1 MRFNTHIHSIALA
14 ALLLSPARLLYAQ
27 TVEAAGHYEGTVSSP
42 AGEMTL
48 EIDLSRTANGQL
60 AGTLTVPAQKLRGFP
75 LTNVIV
81 NGKDVSFDIAT
92 SGGGSF
98 RGELDEKGI
107 SGEFSTQMGAVLLD
121 FERGG
126 AAHLYALPASKAIG
140 KELEGEWKGTLD
152 VDGGRRVIVNLTNQ
166 ADGTSSGKFVSVD
179 ENNLSIP
186 VVVAQ
191 DGTAVTLTL
200 PMIGGSYVGTV
211 NAAGTE
217 VRGTYTTS
225 RGLALPLALKRSATN

>member
-1 MRFNTHIHSIALA
+1 MRLNTHIQSIALA

-27 TVEAAGHYEGTVSSP
+27 TVDPAGHYEGTVSSP

-60 AGTLTVPAQKLRGFP
+60 AGTLTIPTQKLRGFP
-75 LTNVIV
+75 LTNVAV
-81 NGKDVSFDIAT
+81 KGKDVSFDIAT
-92 SGGGSF
+92 SGGGYF

-107 SGEFSTQMGAVLLD
+107 SGEFSTPMGAVLLD

-126 AAHLYALPASKAIG
+126 AAHLYALPPSRAIG

-152 VDGGRRVIVNLTNQ
+152 VDGGMRVIVNLANQ

-179 ENNLSIP
+179 ENNLSVP
-186 VVVAQ
+186 VVIEQ
-191 DGTAVTLTL
+191 DGTKVTLSL
-200 PMIGGSYVGTV
+200 PMIGGSYVGMV

-217 VRGTYTTS
+217 VSGTYTTS

>member
-1 MRFNTHIHSIALA
+1 MRLTTRIHSIALA
-14 ALLLSPARLLYAQ
+14 ALLLSPAALLHAQ
-27 TVEAAGHYEGTVSSP
+27 TVDPAGHYEGTVSSP

-75 LTNVIV
+75 LTNVAV
-81 NGKDVSFDIAT
+81 KGKDVSFDIAT
-92 SGGGSF
+92 SGGGYF
-98 RGELDEKGI
+98 RGELGEKGI

-140 KELEGEWKGTLD
+140 RELEGEWKGTLD
-152 VDGGRRVIVNLTNQ
+152 VDGGMRVIVNLANQ

-186 VVVAQ
+186 VVIAQ
-191 DGTAVTLTL
+191 DGPKVTLNL

-211 NAAGTE
+211 NAAGSE
-217 VRGTYTTS
+217 VSGTYTTS